1 MRNYKWH
8 GKQYQFEES
17 KAPKDAVPLDEPA
30 KTIATKAID
39 AAKKVLT
46 PSNKARGTKK
56 K

>member
-30 KTIATKAID
+30 KTIAAKAID